1 MQSAEGSSN
10 RPQLLSTES
19 HQKQH
24 NAANDDI
31 CTKDDLH
38 NSLLSGNESE
48 DFLSSLVDSG
58 RPADSDTD
66 QLILANVSG
75 GSRRRL
81 SQEIE
86 DHVTRPLRRLLA
98 ASRESL
104 GSRGEPPEKMA
115 ASRRNSLESPAGE
128 AASVLDINY
137 AGPVQR
143 KEPIAASRTS
153 TNRSRRELDSANG
166 SRLSRAASASSRR
179 MADAIQVW

>member
-1 MQSAEGSSN
+1 MQSAGGSGSN
-10 RPQLLSTES
+10 RLQVLSPTES
-19 HQKQH
+19 QQQQH
-24 NAANDDI
+24 DDI
-31 CTKDDLH
+31 CIKDDLH

-66 QLILANVSG
+66 QLILANVTG

-104 GSRGEPPEKMA
+104 GSRGEPTEKKA
-115 ASRRNSLESPAGE
+115 ASRRNSLENPEGE
-128 AASVLDINY
+128 AASALDIIY

-153 TNRSRRELDSANG
+153 TNRSRRELDSTNG
-166 SRLSRAASASSRR
+166 SRAPSAGSRR
-179 MADAIQVW
+179 MADAIQV

>member
-1 MQSAEGSSN
+1 MLSAES
-10 RPQLLSTES
+10 Q
-19 HQKQH
+19 QQQH
-24 NAANDDI
+24 DDI

-58 RPADSDTD
+58 GPADSDTD
-66 QLILANVSG
+66 HLILANVSG

-104 GSRGEPPEKMA
+104 GSRGEPAEKMA
-115 ASRRNSLESPAGE
+115 SSRRNSLESPQGE
-128 AASVLDINY
+128 AASALDIIY
-137 AGPVQR
+137 AGPGQR

-166 SRLSRAASASSRR
+166 SRAASASSRR
-179 MADAIQVW
+179 MADAIQV

>member
-1 MQSAEGSSN
+1 M
-10 RPQLLSTES
+10 LSTDS
-19 HQKQH
+19 R
-24 NAANDDI
+24 NDDI

-104 GSRGEPPEKMA
+104 GSRGEPAEKSA
-115 ASRRNSLESPAGE
+115 ASRRNSLESPQE
-128 AASVLDINY
+128 KAASALDIVY

-143 KEPIAASRTS
+143 KEPIAASQTS
-153 TNRSRRELDSANG
+153 TNRSRRELDSAN
-166 SRLSRAASASSRR
+166 RSRAASAGSRR
-179 MADAIQVW
+179 MADAIQV

>member
-1 MQSAEGSSN
+1 MLSAES
-10 RPQLLSTES
+10 Q
-19 HQKQH
+19 QQQH
-24 NAANDDI
+24 DDI

-115 ASRRNSLESPAGE
+115 ASRRNSLEGE
-128 AASVLDINY
+128 AASALDIVY

-143 KEPIAASRTS
+143 KEPIATSRTS

-166 SRLSRAASASSRR
+166 SRAASAGSRR
-179 MADAIQVW
+179 MADAIQV

>member
-1 MQSAEGSSN
+1 MLSAES
-10 RPQLLSTES
+10 Q
-19 HQKQH
+19 QQQH
-24 NAANDDI
+24 DDI

-38 NSLLSGNESE
+38 NSLLSGIESE
-48 DFLSSLVDSG
+48 DYLSSMVDSG

-66 QLILANVSG
+66 QLILANVTS

-104 GSRGEPPEKMA
+104 GSRGEPAEKIA
-115 ASRRNSLESPAGE
+115 ASRRNSLESPQE
-128 AASVLDINY
+128 KSASALDIVY
-137 AGPVQR
+137 AGPVRR

-153 TNRSRRELDSANG
+153 TNRSRRDLDSTNG
-166 SRLSRAASASSRR
+166 SRAASSGSRR
-179 MADAIQVW
+179 MADAIQVWEFFLI

>member
-1 MQSAEGSSN
+1 V
-10 RPQLLSTES
+10 LSTDS
-19 HQKQH
+19 R
-24 NAANDDI
+24 NDDI

-66 QLILANVSG
+66 QLILANISG

-104 GSRGEPPEKMA
+104 GSRGEPAEKIA
-115 ASRRNSLESPAGE
+115 ASRRNSLESPQGE
-128 AASVLDINY
+128 AASALDIIY

-143 KEPIAASRTS
+143 KEPVAASRTS
-153 TNRSRRELDSANG
+153 TNRSRRELDSANE
-166 SRLSRAASASSRR
+166 SRAASAGGSRR
-179 MADAIQVW
+179 MADAIQV

>member
-1 MQSAEGSSN
+1 M
-10 RPQLLSTES
+10 LSTDS
-19 HQKQH
+19 R
-24 NAANDDI
+24 NDDI

-66 QLILANVSG
+66 QLILANISG

-104 GSRGEPPEKMA
+104 GSRGEPAEKIA
-115 ASRRNSLESPAGE
+115 ASRRNSLESPQGE
-128 AASVLDINY
+128 AASALDIIY

-143 KEPIAASRTS
+143 KEPVAASRTS
-153 TNRSRRELDSANG
+153 TNRSRRELDSANE
-166 SRLSRAASASSRR
+166 SRAASAGGSRR
-179 MADAIQVW
+179 MADAIQV